1 MPRPIKLEDL
11 EKVESSS
18 VIPLAKLDADVVQG
32 IIKVNVEDYVPKGV
46 QVRAA
51 ISPLIFTAEFKPAD
65 LEALESD
72 EKVVSVA
79 INKPLRS
86 SK

>member
-11 EKVESSS
+11 DKVESSS
-18 VIPLAKLDADVVQG
+18 VIPLVKLDADVVQG

-65 LEALESD
+65 LAAIQRD
-72 EKVVSVA
+72 EKVESVA
-79 INKPLRS
+79 INKPLHTA
-86 SK
+86 